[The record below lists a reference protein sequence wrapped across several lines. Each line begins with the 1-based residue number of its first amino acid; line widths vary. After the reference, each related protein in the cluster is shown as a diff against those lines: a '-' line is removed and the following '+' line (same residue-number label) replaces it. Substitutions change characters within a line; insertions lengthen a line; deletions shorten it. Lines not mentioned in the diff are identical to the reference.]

1 MARLT
6 DEQGQ
11 RAIEKALTFKYNE
24 ARGAN
29 VLKDKVGFE
38 ANSDSFMAWC
48 KSMTGMFNNTPA
60 VLLTPVGD

>member
-24 ARGAN
+24 APDAN
-29 VLKDKVGFE
+29 VLKDKAGFE
-38 ANSDSFMAWC
+38 ANSDSFMARC
-48 KSMTGMFNNTPA
+48 KSMT
-60 VLLTPVGD
+60 VLLLGT